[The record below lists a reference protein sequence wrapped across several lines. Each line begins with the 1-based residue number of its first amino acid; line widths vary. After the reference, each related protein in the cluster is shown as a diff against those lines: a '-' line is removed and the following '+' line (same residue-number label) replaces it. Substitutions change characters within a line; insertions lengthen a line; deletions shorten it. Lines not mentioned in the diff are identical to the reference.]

1 MVFSFNVRNI
11 AQILSPPTEKI
22 CWKLVFPNI
31 KIYFKFSFSLILPF
45 LLILIFKATKRIK
58 NLSVPCFIYHVYISV
73 DWSLKKTK
81 QNQNTKEVKHTVAY
95 RVNNHC
101 QN

>member
-1 MVFSFNVRNI
+1 MFSFNVQNI
-11 AQILSPPTEKI
+11 AQILNPPTEKI
-22 CWKLVFPNI
+22 CCKLVFPNI

-73 DWSLKKTK
+73 DWSLKKRNKTK
-81 QNQNTKEVKHTVAY
+81 TRK
-95 RVNNHC
+95 R
-101 QN
+101 